1 MRIKQNKLCKRNGT
15 SNLRVCLRVG
25 FAPLLYIITSVPI
38 ILAGNHEF
46 KLFSHRNLHKK
57 LYPNVKFALGGHRLP
72 PEITLTTV
80 LKSIMQNCSIS
91 KTRYFLKP
99 GFHSKSIS
107 QLI

>member
-1 MRIKQNKLCKRNGT
+1 MKTKHNKLCKRNGT

-72 PEITLTTV
+72 PEITVTTV
-80 LKSIMQNCSIS
+80 SNNTIQNYSIS
-91 KTRYFLKP
+91 KTKYFLKP
-99 GFHSKSIS
+99 AFPSKFIV
-107 QLI
+107 